1 MAQAPRRPVLLLFFI
16 LSLFIFPTRGDA
28 MLEET
33 FLYFPEKHLYA
44 TPAALGLAYREVH
57 FPADDG
63 TSLHG
68 WYLPGEPDRPLL
80 LFFHGNAGNI
90 SHRLDNLKH
99 LRELGLSTFIFDYR
113 GYGNSLG
120 TISEQGTYSDARG
133 ALDYLLKHGWS
144 ADRMIYFG
152 RSLGAAVALQ
162 MALENPP
169 AALVMESPF
178 TSVSA
183 MGRHHYPLLSLLAG
197 WLLQARYDNLRKIAE
212 LKAPLLILQGERDT
226 IVPPGMAHQLY
237 RKAPQPKQL
246 IMLPDAG
253 HNDTYD
259 RDGDVY
265 WRKWR
270 ELIDALAAKD

>member
-1 MAQAPRRPVLLLFFI
+1 MIAAPRRTVLLLFSISFLFI
-16 LSLFIFPTRGDA
+16 LPTRGNT

-33 FLYFPEKHLYA
+33 FLYFPEKNLYA
-44 TPAALGLAYREVH
+44 NPATLDLAYRDVH

-63 TSLHG
+63 TTLHG
-68 WYLPGEPDRPLL
+68 WYLPGDPNKPLL

-120 TISEQGTYSDARG
+120 TVSEQGTYSDARG
-133 ALDYLLKHGWS
+133 ALHYLLKQGWS
-144 ADRMIYFG
+144 AKRMIYFG
-152 RSLGAAVALQ
+152 RSLGAAVALK

-183 MGRHHYPLLSLLAG
+183 MGRHHYPLLSLVAG
-197 WLLQARYDNLRKIAE
+197 WLVQARYENLLKIAD
-212 LKAPLLILQGERDT
+212 LKAPLLIFQGERDI
-226 IVPPGMAHQLY
+226 IVPPSMARQLY

-246 IMLPDAG
+246 IILPGAG

-259 RDGDVY
+259 TGGDAY
-265 WRKWR
+265 WGKWQ
-270 ELIDALAAKD
+270 ELINGLVTKN